1 MYGLPFGSVNFR
13 SKLNKGAVVTIEREL
28 NYGGTGTR
36 NLSQSWISG
45 VQLHDAYSGF
55 STRHFNPHLYI
66 TAKKLFILCG
76 CTTSKLHALVKLSV
90 TRASKQGRPPPEEC
104 WYFNRAK
111 VSNIMIEATFTTI
124 TRHIPIFS
132 SNPPLSLTAASH
144 RQSHILILYPITVK
158 EYHIA
163 QSLLPHA

>member
-1 MYGLPFGSVNFR
+1 MNFQN
-13 SKLNKGAVVTIEREL
+13 KLHKGAMVTIEQEL

-55 STRHFNPHLYI
+55 STRHFNHHLYI
-66 TAKKLFILCG
+66 TAKKLFILRE

-90 TRASKQGRPPPEEC
+90 TRTSKQGRPPPEEF

-111 VSNIMIEATFTTI
+111 VSNIMTEARFTTI
-124 TRHIPIFS
+124 TCHIPILS

-158 EYHIA
+158 AYHIA
-163 QSLLPHA
+163 QSLLPYA